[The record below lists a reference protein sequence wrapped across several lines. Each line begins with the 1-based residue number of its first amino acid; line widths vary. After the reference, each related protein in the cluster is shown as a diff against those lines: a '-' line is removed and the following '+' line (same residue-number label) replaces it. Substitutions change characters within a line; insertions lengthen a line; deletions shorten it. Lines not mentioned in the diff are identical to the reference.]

1 MIMDRKTSLIWV
13 LCAIVIVLTWAL
25 VYYARDEWGLGEHR
39 GDDEKILVASRVSNE
54 NGKATLDVPVSTQET
69 SGITTAPLQKA
80 GYSSANTIYG
90 VVADLQ
96 GLIELRT
103 RYRAALAEA
112 QVVRAQLANSAAEYK
127 RLYALNQDDRN
138 VSARAVQSANAQW
151 QADKA
156 KLAAAEGLAANI
168 HDNMRA
174 SWGEVLARWAK
185 DASSKTFD
193 ALLRH
198 DEAIVQFTVPFDV
211 QINPGS
217 TALVVTPI
225 AAKGEGREAKFVSP
239 SPQVDPQAAGRTF
252 FYRVPGRDFRIGTRV
267 AGHFKANGEKA
278 DGVVIPVSA
287 VVWHA
292 GKAWAYVE
300 LEEEKFERRE
310 VATAHELDD
319 GWFNSSAFKPG
330 EEVVVSGA
338 QLLLS
343 EEFKYQIRNEN
354 ED

>member
-1 MIMDRKTSLIWV
+1 MDRKTLLIWV
-13 LCAIVIVLTWAL
+13 LSGIIIVLTWTL

-39 GDDEKILVASRVSNE
+39 DDAEEIVTPSRVSSE
-54 NGKATLDVPVSTQET
+54 NGKATLDIPAATREA
-69 SGITTAPLQKA
+69 SGITTTPLQRA
-80 GYSSANTIYG
+80 DYSPADTIYG

-96 GLIELRT
+96 GLIELRM
-103 RYRAALAEA
+103 RYRTAIAEA
-112 QVVRAQLANSAAEYK
+112 QVVRAQLANREAEYK
-127 RLYALNQDDRN
+127 RLAALNEDDRN
-138 VSARAVQSANAQW
+138 VSARVVQSAYAQW

-156 KLAAAEGLAANI
+156 KLSAAEGLARNI

-185 DASSKTFD
+185 DANSKIFD

-198 DEAIVQFTVPFDV
+198 EEALVQFTVPFDLK
-211 QINPGS
+211 INP
-217 TALVVTPI
+217 TAPLTVAPV
-225 AAKGEGREAKFVSP
+225 AAQGWGREAKFVSP
-239 SPQVDPQAAGRTF
+239 SPQVDPQTTGRTF

-267 AGHFKANGEKA
+267 TGQFEANGEKRE
-278 DGVVIPVSA
+278 GVVVPVSA

-300 LEEEKFERRE
+300 LAEEQFERRE
-310 VATAHELDD
+310 VATAHELDG
-319 GWFNSSAFKPG
+319 GWFNAGAFKPG
-330 EEVVVSGA
+330 EEVVVGGA